1 MYQLIRRLLFRL
13 DPENA
18 HALVIAYL
26 RLLKYLRPIS
36 LRRHMSLDARDSK
49 LEQTI
54 WDLNFSSPVGL
65 AAGFDKNAE
74 VIQPMA
80 ALGFGFIEIGT
91 VTPIPQA
98 GNPRPRLFRYPQ
110 HNSLQNSLGFN
121 NLGLKSVKRNL
132 QRPRPRAIPVG
143 INISKNK
150 DTPLELAAE
159 DYLVLLEAL
168 SDCGDYFVINIS
180 SPNTPALRDLQ
191 KPEIFQALLRRL
203 RSATE
208 KPLLVKLAPD
218 LEAQD
223 AIRISNTA
231 VSEGAD
237 GLILTNT
244 TTNYDLIPGAP
255 RLGGLSGQVLAEA
268 SLHLLRIIASELHG
282 QCPIISVGGIAS
294 AADAVQRFRLG
305 ASLVQLYTALVFKG
319 PALINEINSGIL
331 ETLDHYGLDSIK
343 ELEGLNLEAKNKKV
357 E

>member
-1 MYQLIRRLLFRL
+1 MYQLIRGLLFRL

-18 HALVIAYL
+18 HSLVIAYL

-36 LRRHMSLDARDSK
+36 LRKHISLDPRASK
-49 LEQTI
+49 LEQSI
-54 WDLNFSSPVGL
+54 WGLNFSSPVGL

-74 VIQPMA
+74 VIESMA

-91 VTPIPQA
+91 VTPMPQA
-98 GNPRPRLFRYPQ
+98 GNPRPRLFRHPQ

-121 NLGLKSVKRNL
+121 NRGLKSVKRNL
-132 QRPRPRAIPVG
+132 QRLRPRAIPVG
-143 INISKNK
+143 INIGKNK
-150 DTPLELAAE
+150 DTPLELASE
-159 DYLVLLEAL
+159 DYLALLEDL
-168 SDCGDYFVINIS
+168 SDWGDYFVVNIS

-191 KPEIFQALLRRL
+191 KPEILRALLRRL

-223 AIRISNTA
+223 ARRISNTA

-268 SLHLLRIIASELHG
+268 SLHLLRIVASELHG

-294 AADAVQRFRLG
+294 AEDALQRFRLG

-331 ETLDHYGLDSIK
+331 KKLDHCGFDSIK
-343 ELEGLNLEAKNKKV
+343 ELQGLDIET
-357 E
+357 ET